1 MNQIRDDFIKGLKQL
16 GQETGEKLVTETGK
30 VTESIITAKELLGD
44 IKPLSDDEITK
55 KQAEDEKKKKE
66 EDARLRQGYSGQ
78 GRNVENEIKQ
88 VRDQKKKE
96 EEEKEKMFL
105 ENLKRQRQQEERE
118 RQEMMN
124 NESMMSSNRP
134 KKDKGGNKHKTQQ
147 PDETQM
153 SATGEFKGGK
163 IN

>member
-1 MNQIRDDFIKGLKQL
+1 MNQMRDDFIKGLKQL

-44 IKPLSDDEITK
+44 IKPLSDDEIAK
-55 KQAEDEKKKKE
+55 RRVEDEEKKKKE
-66 EDARLRQGYSGQ
+66 MEETKAQIS

-88 VRDQKKKE
+88 IRDQKKKE

-147 PDETQM
+147 PDETEM
-153 SATGEFKGGK
+153 SQTSEFKGGK